1 MRCIESLAAQ
11 NFIFVIRREGIRN
24 KYKLN
29 MDGEGCQKVTGD
41 TESRVP
47 VTQSHGRGDTESL
60 DQCRES
66 HPNQEVTSN
75 QPVSKPLATTTEN
88 FSPDERLKQQ
98 LATIGLTYS
107 ETDLIE
113 YQIYLDAKIEKDH
126 VINPRNSFLKWLK
139 VRHVEADNQKHR
151 NEAKQKKSN
160 LYDLGD
166 RELMKLCETHGIGT
180 HGKTTKELVEKLRAV
195 V

>member
-1 MRCIESLAAQ
+1 MCSERYVSESLSRLERDGYIEISRRPGRRNNYTILTPELSSGHPRTERRAPPNSVQ
-11 NFIFVIRREGIRN
+11 DTPELSSDKPVREPVI
-24 KYKLN
+24 K
-29 MDGEGCQKVTGD
+29 
-41 TESRVP
+41 
-47 VTQSHGRGDTESL
+47 
-60 DQCRES
+60 
-66 HPNQEVTSN
+66 
-75 QPVSKPLATTTEN
+75 PVSKPLATTTEN

-98 LATIGLTYS
+98 LAAIGLSYS
-107 ETDLIE
+107 KTDLIE

-139 VRHVEADNQKHR
+139 VRHVELENQKHR
-151 NEAKQKKSN
+151 TETKQKKSN